1 MDRFGNP
8 LPTSLVASNDSYPSM
23 EKDCQIG
30 LLRIDLTNPPL
41 FGIFRH
47 SESEIVLAWTLPVTV
62 YSPPLDTTY
71 RCGKRHL
78 ALLREEDRTIRRVDS
93 AAVQDLTIGL
103 STRSL
108 FDP

>member
-8 LPTSLVASNDSYPSM
+8 LPTSPVALDDSSVSRG
-23 EKDCQIG
+23 KGCQIG
-30 LLRIDLTNPPL
+30 LLRVDLTNTPL
-41 FGIFRH
+41 FSIFRH
-47 SESEIVLAWTLPVTV
+47 SESEIVLARTLPVTV

-93 AAVQDLTIGL
+93 APVQDLTSGP